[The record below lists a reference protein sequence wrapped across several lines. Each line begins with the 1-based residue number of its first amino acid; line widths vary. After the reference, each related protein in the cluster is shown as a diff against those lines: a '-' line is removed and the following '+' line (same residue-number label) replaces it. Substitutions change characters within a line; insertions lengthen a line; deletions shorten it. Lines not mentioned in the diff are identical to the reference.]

1 MAQSSLENTKP
12 LASNSTPIP
21 GERSGSLF
29 SGLAGAAVMTLEVE
43 RSRHKVNGEKYMILT
58 YQLIALI
65 ELFEFMM
72 AMDFFGNL

>member
-1 MAQSSLENTKP
+1 
-12 LASNSTPIP
+12 
-21 GERSGSLF
+21 
-29 SGLAGAAVMTLEVE
+29 MTLEVE